1 MTRWAAVAPTLALI
15 ATIVGVL
22 GTPGVARA
30 DPAGPTDYESEVI
43 GLDPEV
49 TTIDVDIVGG
59 DSFVRLDVR
68 PGVTVTVQGYR
79 GEPYLRFDADGAVW
93 ENRRSPAT
101 YQNSE
106 RYGVGSLPPEAD
118 AAAAPEWR
126 RVADGG
132 SWAWHDHRAHRMDP
146 FPPVNAERGEQVL
159 DAVVPLVVDGVEV
172 EVRVASTWMPAPSP
186 WPVGIGL
193 GIGLLLA
200 AALRRRA
207 SIALTIVSTA
217 ALGVGVVQFR
227 SLPTST
233 DPRWIWWA
241 TPAIAL
247 LVSSGV
253 AAATLLGRR
262 RRSSDEPRPAVP
274 LWSYGAVLVA
284 ATQLLVWGIERRDGL
299 VRAILPTDAP
309 FWLDRVVSAT
319 ALSAGVA
326 AIAVVAVDLVRFQV
340 RPPAPARSGR

>member
-1 MTRWAAVAPTLALI
+1 MIRRAAAVTALALV
-15 ATIVGVL
+15 ATLVELVGA
-22 GTPGVARA
+22 PDVARA
-30 DPAGPTDYESEVI
+30 DPAGPTDYESEVV

-68 PGVTVTVQGYR
+68 PGVEVTVQGYQ
-79 GEPYLRFDADGAVW
+79 GEPYLWFDADGAVW

-132 SWAWHDHRAHRMDP
+132 SWVWHDHRAHRMDP

-172 EVRVASTWMPAPSP
+172 DVRVASTWMPAPSP

-193 GIGLLLA
+193 GVGLLLVAALRSRVAVALAAVSA
-200 AALRRRA
+200 AALA
-207 SIALTIVSTA
+207 
-217 ALGVGVVQFR
+217 VGVVQFR

-233 DPRWIWWA
+233 DPRWIWW
-241 TPAIAL
+241 TMPAIAL
-247 LVSSGV
+247 VLSLAVV
-253 AAATLLGRR
+253 RKPPT
-262 RRSSDEPRPAVP
+262 VP
-274 LWSYGAVLVA
+274 LWIHGAVLVA
-284 ATQLLVWGIERRDGL
+284 AAQLLVWGVERRHGL
-299 VRAILPTDAP
+299 SRAILPTDAP
-309 FWLDRVVSAT
+309 FWLDRTVSAA

-326 AIAVVAVDLVRFQV
+326 AIAIVAADLLRVRV
-340 RPPAPARSGR
+340 RPTAPARSDR